1 MAKGFTINVLVENL
15 SCPDMFFLFV
25 VVVLFFV
32 FFALTAS
39 HQDQKLAV
47 NCDPLVIQI
56 CPAGV
61 FVC

>member
-1 MAKGFTINVLVENL
+1 MFLLKI
-15 SCPDMFFLFV
+15 CPAQICFFFFFLFV
-25 VVVLFFV
+25 VVLFFVLFFV

>member
-1 MAKGFTINVLVENL
+1 MFLLKI
-15 SCPDMFFLFV
+15 CPAQICFFFVCLLLFYF
-25 VVVLFFV
+25 LFFV

>member
-1 MAKGFTINVLVENL
+1 MMFLLKI
-15 SCPDMFFLFV
+15 CPAQIC
-25 VVVLFFV
+25 LFFFV
-32 FFALTAS
+32 CCCFVFFVSFFALTAS

-56 CPAGV
+56 CPAGF

>member
-1 MAKGFTINVLVENL
+1 MFFF
-15 SCPDMFFLFV
+15 FFLFV
-25 VVVLFFV
+25 VVLFFVFFFFV

>member
-1 MAKGFTINVLVENL
+1 MFLLKI
-15 SCPDMFFLFV
+15 CPAQICFFFFFV
-25 VVVLFFV
+25 CCCFIFCFFV

>member
-1 MAKGFTINVLVENL
+1 MFLLKI
-15 SCPDMFFLFV
+15 CPAQICFFFFLLLFYFLF
-25 VVVLFFV
+25 LFFV

>member
-1 MAKGFTINVLVENL
+1 
-15 SCPDMFFLFV
+15 MFVFFV
-25 VVVLFFV
+25 CCCFVFCFLFFV

>member
-1 MAKGFTINVLVENL
+1 MFLLKI
-15 SCPDMFFLFV
+15 CPAQICLFFFV
-25 VVVLFFV
+25 CCCFVFCFLFFV

>member
-1 MAKGFTINVLVENL
+1 MFV
-15 SCPDMFFLFV
+15 FFLFV
-25 VVVLFFV
+25 VLFFVFCFFV